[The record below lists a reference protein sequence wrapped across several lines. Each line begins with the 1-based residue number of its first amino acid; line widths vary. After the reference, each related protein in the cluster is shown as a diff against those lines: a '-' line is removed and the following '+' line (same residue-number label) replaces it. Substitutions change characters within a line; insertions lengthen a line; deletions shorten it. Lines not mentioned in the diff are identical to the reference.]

1 MKDVA
6 TRVVIA
12 GTSGGVGTT
21 TVTALLFD
29 ARRSEPQGAPRLFD
43 HAGGDLGSRLAEG
56 DDAPILHETVGLHD
70 LGPHAR
76 VEGVALLADPSVI
89 LVVVAPATPA
99 GCSAAE
105 AVLADISARYS
116 ATGLSRTLVAF
127 VGTFGRHRIAARV
140 EQLQNRFGRRKVVV
154 FAQDEFLAAG
164 GRVPLA
170 RLSPASRR
178 AQAELAA
185 FLREVLSLRGA
196 RD

>member
-1 MKDVA
+1 MKDVT
-6 TRVVIA
+6 TRIVVA

-43 HAGGDLGSRLAEG
+43 HSGGDLGARLAEG
-56 DDAPILHETVGLHD
+56 DDAPTLQKKLGLHD
-70 LGPHAR
+70 LGAHAR
-76 VEGVALLADPSVI
+76 TEGVAMLADPSVI

-116 ATGLSRTLVAF
+116 STGLSRTLVAL

-140 EQLQNRFGRRKVVV
+140 EELHNRFGRRKIVV

-170 RLSPASRR
+170 RLTPASRR
-178 AQAELAA
+178 SQAELAG
-185 FLREVLSLRGA
+185 FVREVLSLRGT